1 MIAADTN
8 VLVRYV
14 TNDDPV
20 RARKAADLLA
30 GQATILIAHSVLL
43 ETEWVLRAV

>member
-20 RARKAADLLA
+20 QARKAADLLA
-30 GQATILIAHSVLL
+30 GQETVLIAH
-43 ETEWVLRAV
+43 